1 MSFILKKQKKS
12 FSYNI
17 KNFNRTIGANIS
29 GEIAKIYG
37 NYGLKKT
44 PITLNLKGTAGQSLG
59 AWNADGLNITL
70 TGDSNDYVGKGM
82 AGGKIVLKC
91 NEVIKPVAKK
101 MIIMGN
107 TCLYG
112 ATGGKLF
119 AEGTVGERFAVRN
132 SGCISVIEGS
142 GDHACEYM
150 TGGAVIVL
158 GDTGVN
164 FGAGMTGGLA
174 FVYDKDRL
182 FKNKINAQS
191 VEIKELDSKNFREH
205 QTFLLNLIKEHFN
218 ETKSL
223 TAEKIINNFKNE
235 IKRFAMVKSKDSSFN
250 DILNILTK
258 AA

>member
-1 MSFILKKQKKS
+1 
-12 FSYNI
+12 
-17 KNFNRTIGANIS
+17 
-29 GEIAKIYG
+29 
-37 NYGLKKT
+37 
-44 PITLNLKGTAGQSLG
+44 
-59 AWNADGLNITL
+59 
-70 TGDSNDYVGKGM
+70 
-82 AGGKIVLKC
+82 
-91 NEVIKPVAKK
+91 

-132 SGCISVIEGS
+132 SGCVSVIEGS

-174 FVYDKDRL
+174 FVYDKDKL
-182 FKNKINAQS
+182 FKNKINTQS
-191 VEIKELDSKNFREH
+191 VEIKELNSKNFKEH
-205 QTFLLNLIKEHFN
+205 QVFLLNLIKEHFN

-223 TAEKIINNFKNE
+223 AAEKIINNFRNE
-235 IKRFAMVKSKDSSFN
+235 IKRFVMVKSKDSNFN

>member
-1 MSFILKKQKKS
+1 
-12 FSYNI
+12 
-17 KNFNRTIGANIS
+17 
-29 GEIAKIYG
+29 
-37 NYGLKKT
+37 
-44 PITLNLKGTAGQSLG
+44 
-59 AWNADGLNITL
+59 
-70 TGDSNDYVGKGM
+70 
-82 AGGKIVLKC
+82 
-91 NEVIKPVAKK
+91 

-119 AEGTVGERFAVRN
+119 AEGIVGERFAVRN
-132 SGCISVIEGS
+132 SGCISVVEGS

-150 TGGAVIVL
+150 TGGAVIAL

-174 FVYDKDRL
+174 FVYDKDKL
-182 FKNKINAQS
+182 FKNKINTQS

-205 QTFLLNLIKEHFN
+205 QAFLLNLIKEHFN

>member
-1 MSFILKKQKKS
+1 
-12 FSYNI
+12 
-17 KNFNRTIGANIS
+17 
-29 GEIAKIYG
+29 
-37 NYGLKKT
+37 
-44 PITLNLKGTAGQSLG
+44 
-59 AWNADGLNITL
+59 
-70 TGDSNDYVGKGM
+70 
-82 AGGKIVLKC
+82 
-91 NEVIKPVAKK
+91 
-101 MIIMGN
+101 MGN

-132 SGCISVIEGS
+132 SGCISVVEGS

-174 FVYDKDRL
+174 FIYDKDRL
-182 FKNKINAQS
+182 FKNKINTQS
-191 VEIKELDSKNFREH
+191 VEIKELDTKNFKEH
-205 QTFLLNLIKEHFN
+205 QVFLLNLIKEHFN

-235 IKRFAMVKSKDSSFN
+235 IKRFVMVKSKDSSFN